1 MRDFELGVLTPTGE
15 GFSGR
20 VQELYL
26 RTTSGEIGI
35 LAGHT
40 DYLAGVVPCAAFLTD
55 SEGNGRNAFCGGGFL
70 SILDGK
76 ATLTVD
82 EFVFS
87 EMLDEEA
94 VKKGRDAK
102 SAELAACDSKKEPER
117 AQLLKDALARAE
129 AKCRAIDNE
138 K

>member
-70 SILDGK
+70 SILGGE

-94 VKKGRDAK
+94 VKKERDAK
-102 SAELAACDSKKEPER
+102 SAELAACDSKNEPER